1 MFCGPD
7 EAISAMKTSVPS
19 SGTISRREAL
29 LRLAWGAC
37 GVFAAPVLGSGVAGC
52 GSAAKAQTFTQAHR
66 DLLAAIVDH
75 IIPPTDTP
83 GASAVGVPGFIE
95 EVWAVCFSPEG
106 KQRFLDG
113 LAAIDERAQARHGA
127 SFLACTSAQ
136 QQALLAQVDSEAFRP
151 SSGAALAPPPPDM
164 TPPDSV
170 AWVWGEPA
178 VASAPPPFW
187 QTLKR
192 LTLLGYYTSEPGATQ
207 ELRYEAVPGRYE
219 GCIPFG
225 EVGRTWA

>member
-1 MFCGPD
+1 
-7 EAISAMKTSVPS
+7 MKTSTPS
-19 SGTISRREAL
+19 SETISRREAL

-37 GVFAAPVLGSGVAGC
+37 GVFAAPVFASGIAGC
-52 GSAAKAQTFTQAHR
+52 GRAAETQTFTQAHR
-66 DLLAAIVDH
+66 DLLAAIVDR

-95 EVWAVCFSPEG
+95 EVWTVCFSPEG
-106 KQRFLDG
+106 KQQFLDE

-136 QQALLAQVDSEAFRP
+136 QQALLAQVDSEAFQP
-151 SSGAALAPPPPDM
+151 SPRTAPAPP
-164 TPPDSV
+164 PPDSV

-187 QTLKR
+187 QTVKR

-219 GCIPFG
+219 GCLPFAD
-225 EVGRTWA
+225 VGRSWA